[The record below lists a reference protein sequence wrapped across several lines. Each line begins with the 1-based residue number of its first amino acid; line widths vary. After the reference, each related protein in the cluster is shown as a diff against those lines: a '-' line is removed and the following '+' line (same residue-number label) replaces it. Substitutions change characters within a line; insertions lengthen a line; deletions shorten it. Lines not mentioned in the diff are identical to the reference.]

1 MHMRRAPS
9 NERLDAS
16 RGATR
21 RAVAARTTAPKR
33 GGVLVRLLPDKP
45 TAAAGLGLL
54 AAACLLLLRM
64 PAPAPQLRPYAPGP
78 PTAALAPPGE
88 CALDASWRPLPLA
101 ARRWGSADAVL
112 LRFGLDAGESLR
124 LPTCACLL
132 ARAGGVVRPYTPVS
146 TNALVGSFELLVK
159 VYAGAGLSARLAEL
173 PVGATVD
180 FSHVPKN
187 VKVQFPFGAA
197 HLAMIA
203 GGSGVTPMLQALHAV
218 LGSPGDETAVTVL
231 ASHKTREDAL
241 AVEALDAWADAHPRL
256 TVVTTLTREPAG
268 SAWAGR
274 RGRVDA
280 RLVSEY
286 VAPPHADVKVFV
298 CGPPGMYEAL
308 AGPRDDPA
316 LAGLLRDLGYAAD
329 QVVKF

>member
-78 PTAALAPPGE
+78 PTAALSPPGE

-101 ARRWGSADAVL
+101 ARRYVSRDAVL

-132 ARAGGVVRPYTPVS
+132 AGGGVVRPYTPVS

-173 PVGATVD
+173 PIGDTVD

-218 LGSPGDETAVTVL
+218 LGSPGDETAVTV
-231 ASHKTREDAL
+231 
-241 AVEALDAWADAHPRL
+241 
-256 TVVTTLTREPAG
+256 
-268 SAWAGR
+268 
-274 RGRVDA
+274 
-280 RLVSEY
+280 
-286 VAPPHADVKVFV
+286 FV